1 MCTDLRD
8 SFKNKIDIFN
18 KFLQNTVFVETP
30 TELTAQNTEVY
41 LGTRPQNKEAVP
53 GRLLCLH
60 GSPSSELAA

>member
-41 LGTRPQNKEAVP
+41 LGTRPQNK
-53 GRLLCLH
+53 
-60 GSPSSELAA
+60 